1 MKRKSKKDNPA
12 IALRK
17 IGIVPRDLSS
27 VERAGSYWRST
38 HRWIPVVSLWI
49 KMCCLVALL
58 GALTCLIIV
67 FTRPRPVL
75 LVSFP
80 DGLTLCSMPPLDPKT
95 SRVIPRPSAEAD
107 LCAQLSTR
115 AGRGTDEQN
124 LVFAK
129 QVQQEA
135 KVEQMDP
142 LSDQATGLNSSAPSP
157 EAAPSST
164 PAAPSPEAP
173 IVPPQASNPAQPAT
187 QQPVGGV

>member
-1 MKRKSKKDNPA
+1 MKRKNKKNNPVL
-12 IALRK
+12 ALRK
-17 IGIVPRDLSS
+17 IGIVPRDFSS

-38 HRWIPVVSLWI
+38 HRWIPIVSLWI
-49 KMCCLVALL
+49 KMSCLVALL
-58 GALTCLIIV
+58 GALACLVIV

-95 SRVIPRPSAEAD
+95 SRAIPRPSDEAE

-135 KVEQMDP
+135 NVEQMNP
-142 LSDQATGLNSSAPSP
+142 LSDQAMGLTSPTPPS
-157 EAAPSST
+157 EAPSSTT

-173 IVPPQASNPAQPAT
+173 VVEQPNPAT
-187 QQPVGGV
+187 QPSPQPPTGGV